1 MSRYRQTVEI
11 NSQPI
16 YIRIK
21 DKAWCERCKM
31 DLDTYHHKL
40 RKKLHKKQLLNSD
53 EYLHIHIWKNN
64 KCINGKKCKF
74 LRDKTKVNY
83 QIISE

>member
-40 RKKLHKKQLLNSD
+40 RKKLHK
-53 EYLHIHIWKNN
+53 NN
-64 KCINGKKCKF
+64 
-74 LRDKTKVNY
+74 Y
-83 QIISE
+83 